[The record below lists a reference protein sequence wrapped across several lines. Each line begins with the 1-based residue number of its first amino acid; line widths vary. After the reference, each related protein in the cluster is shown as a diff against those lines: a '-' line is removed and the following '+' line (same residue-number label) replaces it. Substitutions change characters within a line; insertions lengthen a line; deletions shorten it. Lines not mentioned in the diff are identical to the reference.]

1 MGVAKIVVIEDEE
14 AIRMGVAAALSRS
27 GYDVVECA
35 DGESGLHAARLS
47 GVDLILLD
55 LMLPK
60 MDGMTVLA
68 ELRKTH
74 SSLPVIILSAR
85 GEEDDRVGGLQGGA
99 DDYVVK
105 PFSPRELLARVEA
118 VLRRTPER
126 PLPVK
131 GLIVNDIPIDL
142 ERREIRPTDKPV
154 IALSETECQILSH
167 LACNRGRA
175 VARDELLLRI
185 WGLSGKGIETRTVDM
200 HVARLRGKL
209 SEACG
214 ASAADAVATV
224 RGKGYMLGSMVE
236 STMMDSAEANAADA
250 SLPDNA

>member
-1 MGVAKIVVIEDEE
+1 MGVAKIVVVEDED
-14 AIRMGVAAALSRS
+14 AIRMGIAAALERA

-35 DGESGLHAARLS
+35 DGEAGLHAARLS
-47 GVDLILLD
+47 DVDLVLLD
-55 LMLPK
+55 LMMPK
-60 MDGMTVLA
+60 MDGMTVLS

-74 SSLPVIILSAR
+74 AALPVIILSAR
-85 GEEDDRVGGLQGGA
+85 GEEDDRVGGLKGGA

-126 PLPVK
+126 PSPVK
-131 GLIVNDIPIDL
+131 GLLVNGTPIDL
-142 ERREIRPTDKPV
+142 ERREIRPAEKPT
-154 IALSETECQILSH
+154 IALSETECQILAH

-209 SEACG
+209 SDACG
-214 ASAADAVATV
+214 ESAADAVTTV

-236 STMMDSAEANAADA
+236 SIGEPATSADA
-250 SLPDNA
+250 SGSEPA